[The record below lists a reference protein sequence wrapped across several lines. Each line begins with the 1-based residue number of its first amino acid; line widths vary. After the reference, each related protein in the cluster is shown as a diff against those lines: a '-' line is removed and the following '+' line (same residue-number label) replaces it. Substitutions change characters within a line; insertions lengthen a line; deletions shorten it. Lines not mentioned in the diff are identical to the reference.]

1 MDVEYIKPSELIPY
15 SKNAKRHPT
24 DQVKLIA
31 NSIKQFGF
39 QHLVIDGLVLM

>member
-24 DQVKLIA
+24 DQVK
-31 NSIKQFGF
+31 QFGF
-39 QHLVIDGLVLM
+39 AHLVIDGLVLM